1 MPRIAHIAVKVEDL
15 DKAAEFYEKVFGLSP
30 VGKSRS
36 EDRSRNR
43 LSDGEIDLTFL
54 KYDDDK
60 SAMAQAAGE
69 GPCIHHFAIEVD
81 DLKKYVAAVREFG
94 CEILDDPTT
103 PPVKFRVPGGPLAE
117 IVTMGRYQKTRDPE
131 KSTTGRIVHLA
142 MRVDAID
149 KTSDFLAQV
158 FGFTQVKVPG
168 LRETVRYLTD
178 GTVHIAINKVDVGTK
193 EYKGKCDH
201 FGIEVDDVAKCA
213 TEADKY
219 GCEVVTGNG
228 RLFKFRAPG
237 GIIVE
242 PVAKG
247 TKPGIDERV

>member
-1 MPRIAHIAVKVEDL
+1 MPRIAHIALKVEDL
-15 DKAAEFYEKVFGLSP
+15 DKAAEFYEKVFSLSP

-81 DLKKYVAAVREFG
+81 DLDKYVVAVRKFG
-94 CEILDDPTT
+94 CEILGDPAI

-117 IVTMGRYQKTRDPE
+117 IVPTGRYQKKRDPE

-142 MRVDAID
+142 MRVDGLD

-158 FGFTQVKVPG
+158 FGLTRVKVPG
-168 LRETVRYLTD
+168 VRETARYLTD

-193 EYKGKCDH
+193 EHKG
-201 FGIEVDDVAKCA
+201 
-213 TEADKY
+213 
-219 GCEVVTGNG
+219 
-228 RLFKFRAPG
+228 
-237 GIIVE
+237 
-242 PVAKG
+242 
-247 TKPGIDERV
+247 